1 MIIRKEFGN
10 KISIRFVIVA
20 GASLIIIG
28 FAILSSQRVDD
39 LFLSLLSFVKGGP
52 PAPHWLDKLRLIGLE
67 LLLFGVVT
75 VVIAWLVLQRW
86 SLAVSLSQIDFI
98 ILIWLLIAAK
108 GFSFHYISNE
118 VDILP
123 SAKQFVEH
131 NWLPNDWYLNLDIGY
146 RLPFNLIMGALV
158 HWLGFQY
165 ASYAGRLLIYLF
177 FAVAAFALFEAL
189 RLRFW
194 LGLLILIFFLNQQ
207 TLVAG
212 EWMVGGVE
220 TKTIAYAFVI
230 LSCSTFF
237 RKRYLLGF
245 AFAGAAISFHVL
257 VGLYA
262 MFCMAVAIL
271 LSRAWRSDWRIWI
284 SRCWPF
290 FITGI
295 FGFRAMIKQ
304 LLLQSDVDVTKAWE
318 LYVKYRVPHH
328 VLPAAWGGVY
338 AWGGVLVL
346 ATCFFLAIYF
356 SRQSQAARFI
366 AAYALGSVSLF
377 LVGLAIY
384 AWGEITLLRY
394 YWFRFPDVMVPFMT
408 AVLVALF
415 LSDFADNRLTIPSLS
430 HSLQHK
436 ARAILNREGP
446 ILLIA
451 ASIILI
457 IVQPMYQLRK
467 EFRGFEKTDGAKAR
481 HHLLEWIAENTPRDA
496 VFLVDPTIEDF
507 YIYAQRA
514 MFVSFKNSPQ
524 SAADILEWYKRIKLC
539 NGNRSPDKSGF
550 DSEKELH
557 TNFYKLDEDQIR
569 QIANSY
575 GINYYLGLPQ
585 QRLAFEHAYS
595 NSYFTVY
602 KVDETDKGKNER

>member
-10 KISIRFVIVA
+10 KIGIRFVILA

-28 FAILSSQRVDD
+28 IAILSSKWVDN
-39 LFLSLLSFVKGGP
+39 LFLSILSFWKGGP
-52 PAPHWLDKLRLIGLE
+52 PAPHWFDKLRLIGVE
-67 LLLFGVVT
+67 VLLLGVVT
-75 VVIAWLVLQRW
+75 VAIAWLALQRW
-86 SLAVSLSQIDFI
+86 SLVVSLSQIDFV
-98 ILIWLLIAAK
+98 ILIWLLITAK
-108 GFSFHYISNE
+108 AFSFHYISNE
-118 VDILP
+118 VDTLP
-123 SAKQFVEH
+123 SARQFVEH
-131 NWLPNDWYLNLDIGY
+131 NWLPNDWYLNLDVGY
-146 RLPFNLIMGALV
+146 RLPFNLTMGALV

-165 ASYAGRLLIYLF
+165 GAYAGRLLIHLLLAIAIY
-177 FAVAAFALFEAL
+177 ALFRAL

-194 LGLLILIFFLNQQ
+194 LGLLILLLFLNQQ
-207 TLVAG
+207 SWVAG

-230 LSCSTFF
+230 LSCSSFF

-245 AFAGAAISFHVL
+245 AFAGAAISFHIL

-262 MFCMAVAIL
+262 MACMAVAL
-271 LSRAWRSDWRIWI
+271 LLNRAWRSEWRIWL

-290 FITGI
+290 FIAGI
-295 FGFRAMIKQ
+295 FGLRAMIIQ
-304 LLLQSDVDVTKAWE
+304 LLPQGDMDVTKAWE

-356 SRQSQAARFI
+356 FRKSQAARFI

-377 LVGLAIY
+377 LFGLAIY
-384 AWGEITLLRY
+384 AWGEITFLRF
-394 YWFRFPDVMVPFMT
+394 YWFRFPDVMVPFMS
-408 AVLVALF
+408 AVLLALL
-415 LSDFADNRLTIPSLS
+415 LSDFADGRLTVPFPS
-430 HSLQHK
+430 HSLQYK

-446 ILLIA
+446 ILLTA
-451 ASIILI
+451 AAIILI
-457 IVQPMYQLRK
+457 IVQPIYQYQTEYK
-467 EFRGFEKTDGAKAR
+467 DFAKTNSAKGSR
-481 HHLLEWIAENTPRDA
+481 DVLEWIAKNTPRKA
-496 VFLVDPTIEDF
+496 VFLVDPTISDF

-514 MFVSFKNSPQ
+514 MFVSFKHSPQ
-524 SAADILEWYKRIKLC
+524 SAPDLLEWVKRIKLC
-539 NGNRSPDKSGF
+539 NANRSPHQTGF

-575 GINYYLGLPQ
+575 GISYYLGSPQ
-585 QRLAFEHAYS
+585 QRLTFEHAYS

-602 KVDETDKGKNER
+602 KVDETDRPKN